1 MSCSALRDSQR
12 DGSDSDRNGRGDRA
26 VRRDARGRGLRVE
39 WKCYDRDASTIRVEK
54 AIAKAGGRKYET
66 EPKTE
71 ASRRSVPVHP
81 MLATMLD

>member
-1 MSCSALRDSQR
+1 MGATQTVTAAAIALCAGMRE
-12 DGSDSDRNGRGDRA
+12 GE
-26 VRRDARGRGLRVE
+26 VCGLK
-39 WKCYDRDASTIRVEK
+39 WKCYDRDAGTIRVEK